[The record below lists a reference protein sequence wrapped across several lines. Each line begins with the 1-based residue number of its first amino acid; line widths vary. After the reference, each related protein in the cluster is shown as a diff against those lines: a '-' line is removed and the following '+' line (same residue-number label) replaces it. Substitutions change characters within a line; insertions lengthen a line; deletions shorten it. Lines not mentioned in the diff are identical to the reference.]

1 MISRNRRKPELP
13 FWNCS
18 TNCVSFRIGAMNT
31 ETYSENVMR
40 STASI
45 LPCIMNTPPAASVTS
60 CMSAMANSVEALN
73 TPKMR

>member
-1 MISRNRRKPELP
+1 
-13 FWNCS
+13 
-18 TNCVSFRIGAMNT
+18 MNT

-45 LPCIMNTPPAASVTS
+45 LPCMMNTPPAASVTS